1 MFRKKLRADVKTENI
16 LSASVY
22 HMSDVRMG
30 SEAGQKSNILHQNLI
45 KSFFFIS
52 KLTHRSS
59 LSKLLRLKWFEVEQ
73 IEIWPKEIPWASWD
87 GHQSPLWLT
96 LEIFGKLEQI
106 VLRSSWSKEWMWCTI
121 VYELKLI
128 LKFDICETVTDMIVQ
143 THVSLSTKKYDFIIC
158 WEFYLRL
165 FVISFWLG
173 RISVA
178 VALI

>member
-1 MFRKKLRADVKTENI
+1 MSKLKTFYRHRSIICLTWGWVLKQVKNQT
-16 LSASVY
+16 SC
-22 HMSDVRMG
+22 
-30 SEAGQKSNILHQNLI
+30 I
-45 KSFFFIS
+45 KIWSKAFFFIS